1 MTERG
6 TLPAALLRELERDHR
21 PVRPLR
27 PVTRRVLVV
36 AVWALALLA
45 VVLPL
50 FGLRADARALGLALG
65 WGAAALECVAGV
77 ALAALAL
84 REAVPGAGV
93 ALPWRLAALLGG
105 VSTQVLVATA
115 CWVHS
120 GRPASSFPPGA
131 ATCLPLE
138 GALGI
143 PALVITLILVGRAYA
158 VRPRWAGVLGGAGAG
173 LVTDGVWHL
182 ICPHADLA
190 HVLVL
195 HGGAV
200 LLLAAAGWLAG
211 AAAEA
216 LRRGR
221 LAGRP

>member
-6 TLPAALLRELERDHR
+6 TLPAVLLRALERDHR
-21 PVRPLR
+21 PVRPML
-27 PVTRRVLVV
+27 PVTRRVLAVV
-36 AVWALALLA
+36 LWTLALLA

-50 FGLRADARALGLALG
+50 FGLRGDARALGLALSF
-65 WGAAALECVAGV
+65 GAAALECAAGV

-84 REAVPGAGV
+84 REAVPGGGV
-93 ALPWRLAALLGG
+93 AFAGRLAALLGG
-105 VSTQVLVATA
+105 LSTQALVAMA
-115 CWVHS
+115 CWLRT
-120 GRPASSFPPGA
+120 GRPASSFSPVA

-143 PALVITLILVGRAYA
+143 PALAITLILVGRAYA

-200 LLLAAAGWLAG
+200 LLLAGAGWLAG
-211 AAAEA
+211 SGAAI
-216 LRRGR
+216 LRRR
-221 LAGRP
+221 ALADRP